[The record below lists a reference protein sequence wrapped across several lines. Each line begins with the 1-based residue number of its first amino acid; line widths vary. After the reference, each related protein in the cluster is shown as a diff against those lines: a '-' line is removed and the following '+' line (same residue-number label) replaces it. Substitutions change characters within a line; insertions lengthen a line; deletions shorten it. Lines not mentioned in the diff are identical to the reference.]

1 MTRHQRA
8 AIAAAEEWLARQP
21 PATQFDAAS
30 KVRDAVKWIMAHAGG
45 LVGST
50 GAAIGVDQLKQTVVR
65 LLSKPIPK
73 VRHFQLRIH
82 ADHSGISLSR

>member
-21 PATQFDAAS
+21 PTQQFQAAS
-30 KVRDAVKWIMAHAGG
+30 KVRDAVNWILAHAGG

-50 GAAIGVDQLKQTVVR
+50 GAAIGVDQLKQSVVR

-73 VRHFQLRIH
+73 VRHF
-82 ADHSGISLSR
+82 